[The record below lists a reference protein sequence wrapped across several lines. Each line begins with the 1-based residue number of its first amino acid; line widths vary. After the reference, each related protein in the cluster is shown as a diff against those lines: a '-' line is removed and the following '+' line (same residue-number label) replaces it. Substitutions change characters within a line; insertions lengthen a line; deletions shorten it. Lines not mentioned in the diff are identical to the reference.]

1 MKLSE
6 HKELKLEILAL
17 APKEKDKLLLRLV
30 AKDKV
35 LTEHLHFLLLEDES
49 NLRDRVEAI
58 KAQILQIMENLSS
71 NKNLNAKEVLTNLR
85 KLAKQ
90 VNHNFRVTKAAYED
104 VDLRIFLF
112 NQTPIDFKTSTFS
125 SYKKHGQMFVIY
137 FIKSTLITLRKFY
150 KLHEDLQ
157 FDLQDEMNKLLSKIY
172 KGSAKEIAY
181 DLGLPKKI

>member
-6 HKELKLEILAL
+6 HKELKLAILAL
-17 APKEKDKLLLRLV
+17 PPKEKDKLLLGLV

-49 NLRDRVEAI
+49 NLRDRIEVI
-58 KAQILQIMENLSS
+58 KADILQIMQ
-71 NKNLNAKEVLTNLR
+71 NLNANKKRNAKDVLASLR

-90 VNHNFRVTKAAYED
+90 VNHNLRVTKAAFED

-112 NQTPIDFKTSTFS
+112 NHTPMEFKSNMFS
-125 SYKKHGQMFVIY
+125 AHKNHEQMFSIY

-157 FDLQDEMNKLLSKIY
+157 FDLRDEMNKLLAKIY
-172 KGSAKEIAY
+172 SGSAKEIAF
-181 DLGLPKKI
+181 DLGLPEQI